1 MSDTGYGPPGVDLSA
16 FTKRASAVP
25 PPPLIKPATTTPPP
39 PAREPSPD
47 GRRPASSGRRRKE
60 PAVEGAQPRDGKVQF
75 FVHLPPD
82 QHGWL
87 RERATAAG
95 WPKREVILEAFVAHR
110 DALRAHDPDAQR
122 RSEAGLPPRA
132 PGRRKDVGGMPSN
145 VYMGRAEAAVLDHHA
160 RELGMSRSQM
170 VSELLRLAAAGPPQA
185 GPGPTARQRGAA
197 TPPKSART
205 TAPRPKG

>member
-39 PAREPSPD
+39 AREPSP
-47 GRRPASSGRRRKE
+47 GGRRRPASSGRRGKE
-60 PAVEGAQPRDGKVQF
+60 PAVEGAQPRAGKVQF

-82 QHGWL
+82 QHAWL

-122 RSEAGLPPRA
+122 RSEAGLPPRE
-132 PGRRKDVGGMPSN
+132 PGRRKHVGGMPSN
-145 VYMGRAEAAVLDHHA
+145 VYMGREEAEVLDRHA
-160 RELGMSRSQM
+160 QELGMSRSQM

-185 GPGPTARQRGAA
+185 GPGPAQQRGTAA
-197 TPPKSART
+197 PPKSAKT
-205 TAPRPKG
+205 TARRPTG